1 MKYKEHD
8 IHKRGGLFGRYE
20 AYLGEFVYGGIDGC
34 VTTFAVVAGAMG
46 AGLNSSIILI
56 LGFANLLADGF
67 AMSVGAYLS
76 AKSEKDNFQK
86 HKQIEYWEVDNLPEK
101 ETQEIRDIY
110 RSKGFEGELLEE
122 VVSVITSN
130 KDRWVNVM
138 MKEELEMIEED
149 RSPFY
154 IGLITYIS
162 FLLIGIVPLTS
173 YVVDF
178 SVGISDPF
186 LISVILT
193 ACGFIVIGAMK
204 SLVTN
209 TSYLRSIAETLLLG
223 AIAALVSYYVGDLL
237 EHIVRSKSI

>member
-1 MKYKEHD
+1 M
-8 IHKRGGLFGRYE
+8 
-20 AYLGEFVYGGIDGC
+20 
-34 VTTFAVVAGAMG
+34 
-46 AGLNSSIILI
+46 
-56 LGFANLLADGF
+56 
-67 AMSVGAYLS
+67 
-76 AKSEKDNFQK
+76 
-86 HKQIEYWEVDNLPEK
+86 
-101 ETQEIRDIY
+101 
-110 RSKGFEGELLEE
+110 
-122 VVSVITSN
+122 ITSN